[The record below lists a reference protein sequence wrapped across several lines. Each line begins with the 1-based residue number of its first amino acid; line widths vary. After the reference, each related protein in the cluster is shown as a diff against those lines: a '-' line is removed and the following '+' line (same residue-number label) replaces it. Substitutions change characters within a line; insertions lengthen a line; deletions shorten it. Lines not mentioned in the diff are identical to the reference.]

1 VTLRN
6 KTTNETRIVNN
17 LGRAAATGLWADIGK
32 MAVPPLRGLSSR
44 APFFNS
50 GQAKTL
56 RDVVNHYDTRFNFS
70 FTAHEKNAL
79 VAFLSAL

>member
-1 VTLRN
+1 
-6 KTTNETRIVNN
+6 VNN

-32 MAVPPLRGLSSR
+32 MSVPLLRGLSSR

-56 RDVVNHYDTRFNFS
+56 RDVVEHYDQRFNFNY
-70 FTAHEKNAL
+70 THHEKKAL